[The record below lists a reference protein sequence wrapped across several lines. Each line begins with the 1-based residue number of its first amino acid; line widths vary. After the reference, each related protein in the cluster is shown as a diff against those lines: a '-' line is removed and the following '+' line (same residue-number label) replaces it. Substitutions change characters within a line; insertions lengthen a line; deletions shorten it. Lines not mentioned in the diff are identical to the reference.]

1 MISFDEEKQD
11 KRIADLHAKEEED
24 LAQIVAAKFGI
35 PYIDLSTIAINTD
48 ALRIIPQEE
57 AEQSSVAS
65 FRATGKKIDIA
76 AAIPDSPAVSGILE
90 ELREKGFIPS
100 LYIASKKSLARAWE
114 HYAEISKSSRTD
126 AGVISI
132 SEEVL
137 SSYLEKIKSIDDA
150 QKLVEQEEVAV
161 RSGQGISNL
170 VEVILSGAIAL
181 SSSDIHIEPEDASI
195 RLRYRLDGVLQDIVH
210 IDAKIFHNVLMRIK
224 LVSAMKLNLKNVA
237 QDGRFSVRL
246 KGTEMEIRSSII
258 PGTYGESVVMRILN
272 PETIALTF
280 DKLGIEP
287 RLKSVFEEELSKPN
301 GMILLTG
308 PTGSGK
314 TTTLY
319 AFLRYVS
326 NTGNKIITIEDPVEY
341 HLDGINQT
349 QVEEDKGYTFL
360 EGLRSALRQ
369 DPDIIMVGEIR
380 DKETAGVA
388 VNSALTGHLV
398 FSTLHTNTAA
408 GTIPRLIDLGVNPKV
423 IGSALTIAI
432 AQRLVRKLCE
442 RCKKEATPS
451 PEELALLQKTTEA
464 ISSRRPD
471 ISASTTD
478 HYFVAVGCPLCNMT
492 GYKGRSGIFEAIR
505 SDEAITTVT
514 LSNPSEREIRRAALP
529 QNILTMR
536 EDGVLKVLRGDT
548 SLDELGRVIDLTGE
562 DH

>member
-35 PYIDLSTIAINTD
+35 PYIDLSTLAINTD

-76 AAIPDSPAVSGILE
+76 AAVPDSPAVSGILE
-90 ELREKGFIPS
+90 ELKGKGFIPS

-137 SSYLEKIKSIDDA
+137 SSYLEKIKSIGDA
-150 QKLVEQEEVAV
+150 QKLIEQEEVAV

-195 RLRYRLDGVLQDIVH
+195 RLRYRLDGVLQDIAH

-237 QDGRFSVRL
+237 QDGRFSIRL

-258 PGTYGESVVMRILN
+258 PGTYGESVVMRVLN

-341 HLDGINQT
+341 HLEGINQT

-388 VNSALTGHLV
+388 VNAALTGHLV

-442 RCKKEATPS
+442 KCKKEATPS

-471 ISASTTD
+471 ISIPPTD

-514 LSNPSEREIRRAALP
+514 LDNPSEREIKRAALP

>member
-11 KRIADLHAKEEED
+11 KRISDLHAKEEED

-35 PYIDLSTIAINTD
+35 PYIDLSTLAINTD

-57 AEQSSVAS
+57 AERSFVAS
-65 FRATGKKIDIA
+65 FQATGKKIDIA
-76 AAIPDSPAVSGILE
+76 TAVPDSPLVSGILE
-90 ELREKGFIPS
+90 ELKGKGFIPS
-100 LYIASKKSLARAWE
+100 LYITSKKSLARAWE

-137 SSYLEKIKSIDDA
+137 SSYLEKIKSIEDA
-150 QKLVEQEEVAV
+150 QKLIVQEEEAV
-161 RSGQGISNL
+161 RSGQGISNF

-195 RLRYRLDGVLQDIVH
+195 RLRYRLDGVLQDIAH

-224 LVSAMKLNLKNVA
+224 LVSAMKLNLKDVA
-237 QDGRFSVRL
+237 QDGRFSIRL

-258 PGTYGESVVMRILN
+258 PGAYGESVVMRVLN

-280 DKLGIEP
+280 DKLGIES
-287 RLKSVFEEELSKPN
+287 RLKSIFEEELSKPN

-341 HLDGINQT
+341 HLEGINQT

-388 VNSALTGHLV
+388 VNAALTGHLV

-442 RCKKEATPS
+442 KCKKEATPS
-451 PEELALLQKTTEA
+451 PEERSLLQKTTSA
-464 ISSRRPD
+464 ITLRRPD
-471 ISASTTD
+471 IEIPQID

-505 SDEAITTVT
+505 SDEAMTTVT
-514 LSNPSEREIRRAALP
+514 LDNPSEREIKRAALP

-536 EDGVLKVLRGDT
+536 EDGILKVLRGDT
-548 SLDELGRVIDLTGE
+548 SLDELGRVIDLSGE